1 MSLGE
6 RAALE
11 GILNQLKPGLS
22 FQIGAGDGGS
32 LRCTASHSTEVH
44 SFDLVAPED
53 DVTSSGNVVLHTGR
67 SRELLPVE
75 LARCAEQGKNLDF
88 VLVDGEHSGEDVRW
102 DVEDLL
108 NSPAVQRT
116 VILVTGTVDEAVR
129 RGLDAIHYEA
139 WPKVERVDLDFV
151 SGRMFKDDGRR
162 GELRGGLG
170 LLLIDATR
178 HAYSAG
184 TVIEDRYY
192 EAGHLLA
199 EMHKQIE
206 ERMQAAVADTASSA
220 DGGDEAG
227 GSADEELLVAH
238 ITELESKILHITSV
252 SSHHEAVWRG
262 MQDSA
267 SWRLTRPLRGVAT
280 LARRVRGQR

>member
-11 GILNQLKPGLS
+11 GVLNQLKPGLS
-22 FQIGAGDGGS
+22 FQIGVGEGGS
-32 LRCTASHSTEVH
+32 LRCIASHSTEVH
-44 SFDLVAPED
+44 SFDPVVPEGD
-53 DVTSSGNVVLHTGR
+53 ISSPGNVVAHTGD

-75 LARCAEQGKNLDF
+75 LARCAERERNLDF
-88 VLVDGEHSGEDVRW
+88 VLVDGDHSGEGVRW

-108 NSPAVQRT
+108 DSPAVQRS
-116 VILVTGTVDEAVR
+116 VVLVHGTANEAVR

-139 WPKVERVDLDFV
+139 WPKVELVDLDFV

-162 GELRGGLG
+162 PELRGGLG
-170 LLLIDATR
+170 LLIIDATR

-184 TVIEDRYY
+184 PVVEDRYY
-192 EAGHLLA
+192 ESGHLLA
-199 EMHKQIE
+199 EMRKQIE
-206 ERMQAAVADTASSA
+206 ERTQTTAAHAASA
-220 DGGDEAG
+220 VDEGDEAG
-227 GSADEELLVAH
+227 SSADEELLVAH

-252 SSHHEAVWRG
+252 SAHHEALWRG

-280 LARRVRGQR
+280 LARRARRQG